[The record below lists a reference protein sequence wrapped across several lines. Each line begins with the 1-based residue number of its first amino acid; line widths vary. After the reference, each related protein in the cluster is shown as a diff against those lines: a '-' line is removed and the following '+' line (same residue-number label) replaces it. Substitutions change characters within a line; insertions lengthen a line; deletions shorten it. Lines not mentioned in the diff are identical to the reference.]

1 MLSQRRQAHGFS
13 LIELSIVLLIM
24 ALLAGG
30 LLQALG
36 SQREITGI
44 QETRKMLDEA
54 REALLA
60 FAMINGRLPCPARA
74 SLSTGQANAGRE
86 DCTLGSG
93 HGVLPWLNLG
103 LPETDPWGQRL
114 SYYAQPLFS
123 AALPAGA
130 QSSFTLDAVGNAN
143 IKDSSGVSYDIAA
156 ELAAVIVS
164 HGSRAA
170 GAYQPNGQ
178 QLPGASGDEAENA
191 NADLSF
197 VSHSPSP
204 SFDDHLTWIS
214 PALLKS
220 RLVAAGR
227 LP

>member
-1 MLSQRRQAHGFS
+1 MSGYHKAIHGFS
-13 LIELSIVLLIM
+13 LIELSVVLLIM

-30 LLQALG
+30 LLPTLA
-36 SQREITGI
+36 SQRDIAGI

-74 SLSTGQANAGRE
+74 SLSTGQPQSGRE
-86 DCTLGSG
+86 DCSLNNG

-114 SYYAQPLFS
+114 SYYVQPQFT
-123 AALPAGA
+123 ATLPAGA
-130 QSSFTLDAVGNAN
+130 QASFTLEAIGNAN
-143 IKDSSGVSYDIAA
+143 IKDSGSAGYDIASD
-156 ELAAVIVS
+156 LAAVIVS
-164 HGSRAA
+164 HGPHAA

-197 VSHSPSP
+197 VSHPPSP
-204 SFDDHLTWIS
+204 SFDDQLNWIS
-214 PALLKS
+214 PTLLKS